1 MPNVLTTDMK
11 RMIRISYLAPAIIEC
26 ILDGTQPPDLTVA
39 RLNTITNLPLAWNAQ
54 KALFGIA

>member
-1 MPNVLTTDMK
+1 MK